1 MGRKERKMIYDI
13 AYPQRGLKLKD
24 LPNCEA
30 IIIRLGIKDHIDSEC
45 MDFYNQAIDNNI
57 RFGLY
62 WFTYAYTLQQ
72 AQEEV
77 AVILK
82 LLKNLQKGYSKDLF
96 KLPLFI
102 DYELDGVNSN
112 QVIKPLELTETYNV
126 FVDEL
131 YRKGIIVG
139 SYLNTHIYNDAY
151 KHGTLLSKLLLRTT
165 PLWWADWTKNTER
178 ALCDYGNIYIRQ
190 TGATTVGRMKV
201 DTDTLYFDYTPVT
214 HTFMKVLPNT
224 QQLAAGTKVTP
235 RSYVL
240 VYNSSYDTKSKSKI
254 SQQFWLYDGK
264 LINGMYR
271 ICLSEALVGKDPL
284 VQNVAGWVKKTDIER
299 SCIY

>member
-1 MGRKERKMIYDI
+1 MIYDI

-30 IIIRLGIKDHIDSEC
+30 VIIRLGIRDHIDSDC
-45 MDFYNQAIDNNI
+45 MDFFNQAIDNDI

-62 WFTYAYTLQQ
+62 WFTYAYNLTQ

-77 AVILK
+77 SVILK
-82 LLKNLQKGYSKDLF
+82 LLNNLQKGYSKDLF

-112 QVIKPLELTETYNV
+112 KVIRPLELTETYNV

-139 SYLNTHIYNDAY
+139 SYLNTHIYNDVY
-151 KHGTLLSKLLLRTT
+151 THGTLLSRLLLRTT
-165 PLWWADWTKNTER
+165 PFWWADWTKSDDSV
-178 ALCDYGNIYIRQ
+178 LCDYGNIYVRQ
-190 TGATTVGRMKV
+190 TGATTVGKMEV
-201 DTDTLYFDYTPVT
+201 DTDTKYFNFTPVN
-214 HTFMKVLPNT
+214 HTFMKVLPNS
-224 QQLAAGTKVTP
+224 QKLSAGTKVTP

-240 VYNSSYDTKSKSKI
+240 VYNSSYDTKSRNKI
-254 SQQFWLYDGK
+254 FKPFWLYDGK

-271 ICLSEALVGKDPL
+271 ICLSKDLVRKSPL
-284 VQNVAGWVKKTDIER
+284 VQNVAGWVKKIDIER
-299 SCIY
+299 SCLY